1 MILHRGFRMGWISS
15 VAGGGEESAG
25 PPGGRLLWL
34 NHPGPRGRAGSIV
47 ASRGLRCTEYRRA
60 SSLGGILT

>member
-25 PPGGRLLWL
+25 PPRGRLLWL
-34 NHPGPRGRAGSIV
+34 HHPGPGGPGLSLPPVGCGAQSIV
-47 ASRGLRCTEYRRA
+47 VPVVWAGF
-60 SSLGGILT
+60 